1 MDPAKIMIGGAS
13 AGGNLAAA
21 LALKVR
27 DENLVKPLAQI
38 LVYPMLDDRME
49 TESMKGNDAPVWN
62 ERSNQA
68 AWQLYLRNQPDRNT
82 ISKYAAPARETNY
95 SDLPDT
101 IGLIGTLDPFLDET
115 LDYLQNLA
123 MAGSRIHYSIWGRCY
138 HGFDSI
144 LPWAKV
150 SQAAHDELIHW
161 IRKFFRSA

>member
-123 MAGSRIHYSIWGRCY
+123 MAGSRIHYSIWGGCY
-138 HGFDSI
+138 HGFDSV

-150 SQAAHDELIHW
+150 SQAAHDELIRW
-161 IRKFFRSA
+161 IRKLFRSA